1 MSELMA
7 LGWEGWFTL
16 AVVGGTTYGMAR
28 EKLGPDLLMFCALC
42 LIVVAGI
49 LEPND
54 AFVGFAQPAVVTI
67 GVLFVC
73 AAAIQETGAILMI
86 SKLVFGQTKNT
97 TLALFR
103 LAVPT
108 AVMSAFMNNTPIVA
122 MLIPMVRTF
131 AKRLK
136 IHPSRLLIPLSY
148 SAMLG
153 GTCTL
158 IGTSP
163 NLVIAGLLE
172 QRGNSLGVSDNP
184 QYAPMGMLEI
194 SAIGIPITVFAL
206 IFLVGVGPLL
216 LRRREAA
223 IEKSTDAAKEYLA
236 EVIVADD
243 APMIGQSIGSA
254 GLRNLPGLFLVE
266 IRRQDGVVVRPVA
279 PQHQIMCGDHLVFTG
294 IASTVS
300 DLTQLPGL
308 NPVEFV
314 EDVNRGLFEVVI
326 SHRSDLVGQT
336 VKGAEF
342 RRRFNAAILAVHRA
356 GERIEQKIGEIVL
369 EPGDTLMLVAS
380 PGFRRAWQDSTSF
393 YLVSDLLVEP
403 PPRYQK
409 ANLALLTIGGLVLI
423 PTLSETPMIVSAM
436 GALVVLLGTRCISV
450 RAARQSVN
458 WSVLVLIGSAFGLA
472 NALEQTGA
480 ADAIGH
486 LLLQVTEPFGP
497 RAILAGVYLLGA
509 LFASFISNA
518 AAAALLFPIA
528 MTAAETAGL
537 NPRAFAIA
545 LSLAASAG
553 FCTPIGSQPNL
564 LVYGPGSYRYLDYT
578 RVGLPLLA
586 ITLTGCILFLPMIWP
601 LTN

>member
-1 MSELMA
+1 LSALAE
-7 LGWEGWFTL
+7 LGWQGWYTL
-16 AVVGGTTYGMAR
+16 LVVAGTTYGMVR
-28 EKLGPDLLMFCALC
+28 EKLGPDLLMFSALC
-42 LIVVAGI
+42 LVVIPGI
-49 LEPND
+49 LEPNE

-67 GVLFVC
+67 GVLFIC
-73 AAAIQETGAILMI
+73 AAAIRETGAIVMI
-86 SKLVFGQTKNT
+86 SKVVFGETKNN
-97 TLALFR
+97 TLALVR
-103 LAVPT
+103 MVLPT

-122 MLIPMVRTF
+122 MFIPMVRSF
-131 AKRLK
+131 ARRLS

-163 NLVIAGLLE
+163 NLVVAGLLE
-172 QRGNSLGVSDNP
+172 QRGKVVGGGAD
-184 QYAPMGMLEI
+184 YAPMGMLEI
-194 SAIGIPITVFAL
+194 SAIGVPITLIAL
-206 IFLVGVGPLL
+206 AFLVTAAPLL
-216 LRRREAA
+216 LRQRQAQL
-223 IEKSTDAAKEYLA
+223 EKSSEDTKEYLA
-236 EVIVADD
+236 EVEVAAD
-243 APMIGQSIGSA
+243 APMIGQSVQAA

-266 IRRQDGVVVRPVA
+266 IRRDNGAVLRPVA
-279 PQHQIMCGDHLVFTG
+279 PQHRIFSGDHLVFTG

-308 NPVEFV
+308 HPVEFDA
-314 EDVNRGLFEVVI
+314 DVSRGLFEVVV

-336 VKGAEF
+336 VKDAEF
-342 RRRFNAAILAVHRA
+342 RRRFSAAILAVHRA
-356 GERIEQKIGEIVL
+356 GQRIEQKIGEIIF

-380 PGFRRAWQDSTSF
+380 PGFRRVWQDSSSF
-393 YLVSDLLVEP
+393 YLVSELLVAG

-409 ANLALLTIGGLVLI
+409 ANLALLTVGALVLV
-423 PTLSETPMIVSAM
+423 PTITNVPMIVSAM
-436 GALVVLLGTRCISV
+436 GALVILLGTRCISV
-450 RAARQSVN
+450 QAARQSVN
-458 WSVLVLIGSAFGLA
+458 WSVLVLIASAFGLA
-472 NALEQTGA
+472 NALEKTGA
-480 ADAIGH
+480 AAAIGQV
-486 LLLQVTEPFGP
+486 LLQVTEPFGP

-518 AAAALLFPIA
+518 AAAALIFPVA

-564 LVYGPGSYRYLDYT
+564 LVYGPGGYRYLDFA

-586 ITLTGCILFLPMIWP
+586 LTLCGCVILLPMIWP
-601 LTN
+601 L